1 MVLTDCQNIPTW
13 EQAFVSVSF
22 EIHLDST
29 ILTSFILSDMAQY
42 KGPSSE
48 SQRVMQLQKKR
59 EIQQEEIEI
68 KKRKLADGLKV
79 ENMEAKFSAHYDAV
93 ENDLKASTVGL
104 VTVKEMKTRQE
115 NAMMEYE
122 KQLAMKNSQ
131 ELKLLKKE
139 EKAREKARKKQS
151 QQIKALSFNMNDD
164 DEEEEEEE
172 EEEDAKEDEDMLKK
186 KRFGK
191 NPDVDTSF
199 LPDVERD
206 EEENKL
212 REELRQEWQESQRK
226 LKAEEIEITFSYW
239 DGSGHRRMTTMK
251 KGQSIYQFLQ
261 KSLEDLRP
269 DFPELR
275 AGM

>member
-1 MVLTDCQNIPTW
+1 
-13 EQAFVSVSF
+13 
-22 EIHLDST
+22 
-29 ILTSFILSDMAQY
+29 MAQY

-151 QQIKALSFNMNDD
+151 QQIKALSFNMNDN